1 MYSFTMQRVSFA
13 QTCAKAPELRQNR
26 PDNKLTFRHFPKNSR
41 PTNSRGRVQVLA
53 AVKKAS
59 AKNVVCSK
67 TLVVKPGQED
77 QVEQMC
83 RDIVQFSKDRMQDR
97 SSGIHTF
104 ECSQDNWDKNVFHF
118 WERYESNSHLG
129 THNTCHE
136 YTTFMK
142 KIQPHLEQPV
152 GMALYEW
159 RDGQLGNVCVQ
170 GGPKGE
176 GGLDDATGASGS
188 SGGASMKQTSSA
200 VDLTGIKEDEDKPR
214 EIWGLNFKFPWQK

>member
-83 RDIVQFSKDRMQDR
+83 RDIVQVDNIDSKTTAVRM
-97 SSGIHTF
+97 
-104 ECSQDNWDKNVFHF
+104 
-118 WERYESNSHLG
+118 
-129 THNTCHE
+129 
-136 YTTFMK
+136 
-142 KIQPHLEQPV
+142 
-152 GMALYEW
+152 LYF
-159 RDGQLGNVCVQ
+159 GHCQLSKAQ
-170 GGPKGE
+170 Y
-176 GGLDDATGASGS
+176 S
-188 SGGASMKQTSSA
+188 
-200 VDLTGIKEDEDKPR
+200 
-214 EIWGLNFKFPWQK
+214 